1 MIFIG
6 IGGNLPSDQS
16 GSTMRTLKQ
25 TLQFIDSNLCRVVRY
40 SPLYRSAPVPI
51 TDEPDYLNAVAE
63 IESLLPATELLAN
76 LHDVEKQF
84 GRVRSVKN
92 ASRTVDLDLLVYH
105 NQVIEIDGE
114 SGLRV
119 PHPRLAERAFVLLPF
134 SDLEPDWVH
143 PISKQTISNLIRNL
157 PAEQW
162 CERVACDLWQ

>member
-119 PHPRLAERAFVLLPF
+119 PHPRLVERAFVLLPF
-134 SDLEPDWVH
+134 FDLVADWVH
-143 PISKQTISNLIRNL
+143 PISKQPISNLIRNL
-157 PAEQW
+157 PAEQR
-162 CERVACDLWQ
+162 CERVVCDIWQ

>member
-16 GSTMRTLKQ
+16 GSTLRTLKQ

-63 IESLLPATELLAN
+63 IETLLNATELLAN
-76 LHDVEKQF
+76 LHDVEKKF

-119 PHPRLAERAFVLLPF
+119 PHPRLVERAFVLLPF
-134 SDLEPDWVH
+134 FDLVADWVH
-143 PISKQTISNLIRNL
+143 PISKQPISNLIRNL
-157 PAEQW
+157 PAEQR
-162 CERVACDLWQ
+162 CERVVCDIWQ

>member
-16 GSTMRTLKQ
+16 GSIMRTLKQ

-63 IESLLPATELLAN
+63 IETLLPATELLAN

-134 SDLEPDWVH
+134 FDLEPDWVH

-162 CERVACDLWQ
+162 CERVPSDLWQ

>member
-16 GSTMRTLKQ
+16 GSTMRTLKK

-63 IESLLPATELLAN
+63 SETLLNATELLAN
-76 LHDVEKQF
+76 LHDVEKKF

-134 SDLEPDWVH
+134 FDLEPDWVH

-157 PAEQW
+157 PAEQR